1 MRTELDGVGTGM
13 QRDRRQNCKGSG
25 GAGRGVWCVVCGV
38 WCVVCGVWSVVCVLS
53 ARPRLPGV
61 RVVRGVRGMRGV
73 RGVSVCEVERG

>member
-1 MRTELDGVGTGM
+1 M
-13 QRDRRQNCKGSG
+13 
-25 GAGRGVWCVVCGV
+25 
-38 WCVVCGVWSVVCVLS
+38 VCGVWSVVCVLS